1 MDARRRQC
9 RTSLVVVRAEVSAAL
24 AERRAEIEEA
34 ITKRAFAVAE
44 PTGAETPG
52 YVEGLRAAISAAF
65 DHALAAVEEG
75 VERAGAIPPA
85 ILAQARSAARSRV
98 GLEVVLRRYAAGYS
112 VLVDFLL
119 AEIRRLD
126 QSAGAAESIL
136 QGELTSLFDRLV
148 ETVSRE
154 YGEEAERAG
163 RSSAQR
169 QADLLRRLLAGES
182 IDRSRFNYDFEAHHL
197 GALATGPG
205 SAELLRHLAAR
216 TDRRLLL
223 LEDDGGLSSGWFGGG
238 RPFIEEE
245 LLELARLA
253 AFHDGLLIIGEPGS
267 GLRGWDLTHRQA
279 LAALGVA
286 NLRERPFTRYAEV
299 ALLAAV
305 ARDEDLASFLTETY
319 LAPLEAPGD
328 LIMALP
334 QTLRAYLDAGR
345 NLSSAA
351 AALGVARQTVAS
363 RVRAIETRIGR
374 PLDGCVAELEVAL
387 RLRDLEA

>member
-1 MDARRRQC
+1 METRRRQG
-9 RTSLVVVRAEVSAAL
+9 RTSLLVVRGEVSAGL
-24 AERRAEIEEA
+24 AERRGEIEEA

-44 PTGAETPG
+44 PTGAEAPG

-65 DHALAAVEEG
+65 DQALAAVEQG
-75 VERAGAIPPA
+75 VERAGAIRPA
-85 ILAQARSAARSRV
+85 ILAQARTAARSRV

-126 QSAGAAESIL
+126 RSAGAAESIL
-136 QGELTSLFDRLV
+136 QGELTSLFDLLV

-154 YGEEAERAG
+154 YREESERAG

-169 QADLLRRLLAGES
+169 QADLLKRLLAGES

-197 GALATGPG
+197 GAIATGPG
-205 SAELLRHLAAR
+205 SGELLRCLAAQ

-223 LEDDGGLSSGWFGGG
+223 LEDDGALGSGWFGGA
-238 RPFIEEE
+238 RPFTQEE
-245 LLELARLA
+245 LLEIPRLA
-253 AFHDGLLIIGEPGS
+253 AFHDGLLVIGEPGS

-279 LAALGVA
+279 LAGLGVA
-286 NLRERPFTRYAEV
+286 NLRGRPFTRYAEV
-299 ALLAAV
+299 ALLAAA
-305 ARDEDLASFLTETY
+305 ARDQDLVAFLTETY
-319 LAPLEAPGD
+319 LAPLEAPRD
-328 LIMALP
+328 RSMAL
-334 QTLRAYLDAGR
+334 QETLRAYLDAGR

-387 RLRDLEA
+387 RLRDLGR